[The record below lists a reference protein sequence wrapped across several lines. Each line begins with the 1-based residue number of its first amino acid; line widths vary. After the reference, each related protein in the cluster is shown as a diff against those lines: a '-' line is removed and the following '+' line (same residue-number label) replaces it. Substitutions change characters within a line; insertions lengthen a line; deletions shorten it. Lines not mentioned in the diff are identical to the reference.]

1 VRRVSALSALV
12 QVGPFTEA
20 VCHVL
25 QYVSSAVGL
34 LIMFIW
40 YWRLPAPA
48 RVPPDPEAPRSA
60 VGPILMLVATAAVLI
75 GGVQATAHF
84 HRTHLIYRSLN
95 ILLTHSIAW
104 FAVLY
109 LIAGIVITLEHKS
122 EPLSRR

>member
-1 VRRVSALSALV
+1 
-12 QVGPFTEA
+12 
-20 VCHVL
+20 
-25 QYVSSAVGL
+25 
-34 LIMFIW
+34 
-40 YWRLPAPA
+40 
-48 RVPPDPEAPRSA
+48 
-60 VGPILMLVATAAVLI
+60 MLVATAAVLI

-122 EPLSRR
+122 EPLSRH